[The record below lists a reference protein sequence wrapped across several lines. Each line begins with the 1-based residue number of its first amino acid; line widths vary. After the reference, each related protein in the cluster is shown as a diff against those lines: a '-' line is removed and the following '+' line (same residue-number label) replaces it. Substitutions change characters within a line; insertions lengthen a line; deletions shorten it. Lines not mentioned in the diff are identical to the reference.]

1 MQSVIDS
8 GPVATIAELLVLWQQ
23 PSSRAM
29 LPVAI
34 LSFDGELYR
43 FRYVDGA
50 AELDGFRPLLGLH
63 DFDREYES
71 DELFPLFRER
81 VLDPAR
87 SDYQRVV
94 DELDLDP
101 AHATPWEQLI
111 RTGGTSEG
119 DTIQVTPFPRATE
132 TGWECV
138 FLAAGLRY
146 FQQKSVRT
154 ARGSTPIYTAAE
166 FEDVLA
172 SLVPGD
178 HLEVIPELGND
189 YNPSAQLL
197 FHEEKVVAYLPD
209 WLARLC
215 APWANGGNALVGK
228 TIRVNEA
235 GAGWHLRLMA
245 VVSAEE
251 PFAEVDTRLRDGEA
265 LKD

>member
-1 MQSVIDS
+1 M
-8 GPVATIAELLVLWQQ
+8 
-23 PSSRAM
+23 
-29 LPVAI
+29 
-34 LSFDGELYR
+34 
-43 FRYVDGA
+43 
-50 AELDGFRPLLGLH
+50 
-63 DFDREYES
+63 
-71 DELFPLFRER
+71 
-81 VLDPAR
+81 
-87 SDYQRVV
+87 
-94 DELDLDP
+94 
-101 AHATPWEQLI
+101 
-111 RTGGTSEG
+111 
-119 DTIQVTPFPRATE
+119 
-132 TGWECV
+132 

-265 LKD
+265 LKYKLAVPVWLIVHRAAPRGFADGVHEELPPPGARDALRGA